1 MPEATTLEKILD
13 LARWAPSG
21 DNTQPWRFE
30 ITGEYALTVHGFDTR
45 LHCVYDFDGHP
56 SQISLGALLETLTIA
71 ASGCGLRTE
80 ISRRMDAPD
89 EQPTF
94 DVRLV
99 TDDALSRSP
108 LIESITKR
116 AVQRRVMR
124 RSPLD
129 AEQKSALEASVGAG
143 YSIVWRESFA
153 ERVRMALLLYRS
165 ARIRLTMPEAF
176 QVHRDVIEFG
186 ARYSEDRIPDQA
198 VGLDPLATSAMRWMM
213 NSWPRMRFFNTY
225 LGGTV
230 LPRIE
235 LDLLPGV
242 ACAAHFVITADTPPS
257 STDDFVAAGA
267 ALQRFWLTATRLGLF
282 LQPEMTP
289 LIFSWYVR
297 AGRRFSV
304 LPSLWNQASALTRQ
318 WQDFLGA
325 DIMERAVFCGRAG
338 TGPAPSAR
346 SLRLPLQG
354 LIMAKTIMQRAE

>member
-1 MPEATTLEKILD
+1 MRETTTLEKILD

-30 ITGEYALTVHGFDTR
+30 ITGMHALTVHGFDTR
-45 LHCVYDFDGHP
+45 RHCVYDFDGHP

-71 ASGCGLRTE
+71 ATGFGLLTE
-80 ISRRMDAPD
+80 ISRRLHAPD
-89 EQPTF
+89 DQPTF

-99 TDDALSRSP
+99 PDDALARSP

-116 AVQRRVMR
+116 AVQRRIMR
-124 RSPLD
+124 RLPLD
-129 AEQKSALEASVGAG
+129 AQQKSTLEASVGAG
-143 YSIVWRESFA
+143 YRIVWRESFA
-153 ERVRMALLLYRS
+153 ERARMARLLYRS
-165 ARIRLTMPEAF
+165 AKIRLTMPEAF

-186 ARYSEDRIPDQA
+186 ATYSNDRIPDQA
-198 VGLDPLATSAMRWMM
+198 IGLDPLATSAMRWMM
-213 NSWPRMRFFNTY
+213 TSWPRMKFFNSY

-242 ACAAHFVITADTPPS
+242 ACAGHFVITAENAPS
-257 STDDFVAAGA
+257 SIDDFVAAGA
-267 ALQRFWLTATRLGLF
+267 AVQRFWLTATRLGLF

-297 AGRRFSV
+297 ASRRFSV
-304 LPSLWNQASALTRQ
+304 LPSLWNQAGALTRQ
-318 WQDFLGA
+318 WQEFLGA

-354 LIMAKTIMQRAE
+354 LITAKQ